1 MMLKWFKKLG
11 AAARDG
17 AKEPETDVL
26 AELPPERLLSESE
39 ACKKRGNE
47 LLGQG
52 LLEEAAVSYRQA
64 IALHPGSAEAH
75 LNLGF
80 VLKELGRPEEAQ
92 RSLEQ
97 AAYLDPL
104 QADAFYILGL
114 LVQEQGKTEEAVR
127 RFNQA
132 LTAKPDFEV
141 AYRDLWQLYLNG
153 GQQDLARQTAQR
165 ALAADKQLTGFH
177 YYLGSLC
184 ASERLYDKAVAHF
197 NAELALQPGYAEAH
211 VNLGTSL
218 QALGGL
224 EEAVAS
230 YRKAL
235 ALKPA
240 LAAAHVNLGTALQG
254 MGRLEEALASYRRA
268 IELQPALAEAHYN
281 LGNIYKD
288 LDQLEEAVECY
299 RKALELSPGEAEVHV
314 NLGIVLEKQG
324 KLEASIESYRK
335 AIALKPGYAEAY
347 SNLGNALKEQGKLDA
362 AVEAYRKAVELKPEF
377 AEAYYNLGNGLQA
390 QGRLEEAI
398 KNYRLALSLNQDIAE
413 VYCNLGHAI
422 QAQGDLAAA
431 IGAYRQALALKP
443 DYFDAHNN
451 LLFALS
457 FDGSCDPAA
466 YLAQARHY
474 GEIVGRHATPYA
486 DWPAALSRTAGPLRI
501 GMVSGD
507 LRQHPVGFFLEAI
520 LTHLDPA
527 QVELVAYSMTQ
538 KEDALTA
545 RLKPRFAAWNVIRG
559 KDDATVARQI
569 RDDGIQILIDLAGH
583 TGDNRL
589 PVFAWKAAP
598 VQASWL
604 GYWASTGV
612 PGMDYLLAD
621 PVSVPESQRAQFTE
635 QVWYLPDT
643 RLCFTAPA
651 AASHLMPTALPAL
664 EKGHVTFGSFQNLS
678 KVNDA
683 VLAAWGR
690 IFAALPQAR
699 LRLQTKQMGS
709 AEARLQLLER
719 LGRVG
724 IAPERVTLLGSV
736 PREAYLAAHGEVD
749 MILDTF
755 PFPGGT
761 TTCEALWMGVP
772 TVTLAG
778 DTLLSRQ
785 GASLQGCVG
794 LSAWIAETQ
803 DEYVEKAVA
812 HAQDLAGLARLR
824 AGLRERVLASPL
836 YEAPRFAAH
845 WQQALQDMW
854 SKENGL

>member
-1 MMLKWFKKLG
+1 MKQGNALLQQGFLDE
-11 AAARDG
+11 AAA
-17 AKEPETDVL
+17 
-26 AELPPERLLSESE
+26 
-39 ACKKRGNE
+39 N
-47 LLGQG
+47 
-52 LLEEAAVSYRQA
+52 YRQA
-64 IALHPGSAEAH
+64 IVCHPDHAEAH

-80 VLKELGRPEEAQ
+80 VLKEQGRY
-92 RSLEQ
+92 EQ
-97 AAYLDPL
+97 ALPYLQRAVALDSQSSDGFYVLGVVERERGEL
-104 QADAFYILGL
+104 QS
-114 LVQEQGKTEEAVR
+114 AVR
-127 RFNQA
+127 YFERA
-132 LTAKPDFEV
+132 LAVRPDFESV
-141 AYRDLWQLYLNG
+141 YRDLCHLYFQSGQIDSARRVILNG
-153 GQQDLARQTAQR
+153 LEIYPQSADFHADLGSLYFFEKQLGAAVQAFQR
-165 ALAADKQLTGFH
+165 ALMIQPEDGLILQNLAKA
-177 YYLGSLC
+177 YLEQG
-184 ASERLYDKAVAHF
+184 EV
-197 NAELALQPGYAEAH
+197 G
-211 VNLGTSL
+211 
-218 QALGGL
+218 QAI
-224 EEAVAS
+224 EV
-230 YRKAL
+230 YRKAADCDHEPL
-235 ALKPA
+235 
-240 LAAAHVNLGTALQG
+240 
-254 MGRLEEALASYRRA
+254 
-268 IELQPALAEAHYN
+268 
-281 LGNIYKD
+281 
-288 LDQLEEAVECY
+288 
-299 RKALELSPGEAEVHV
+299 EAE
-314 NLGIVLEKQG
+314 
-324 KLEASIESYRK
+324 SS
-335 AIALKPGYAEAY
+335 
-347 SNLGNALKEQGKLDA
+347 
-362 AVEAYRKAVELKPEF
+362 
-377 AEAYYNLGNGLQA
+377 
-390 QGRLEEAI
+390 
-398 KNYRLALSLNQDIAE
+398 
-413 VYCNLGHAI
+413 
-422 QAQGDLAAA
+422 
-431 IGAYRQALALKP
+431 
-443 DYFDAHNN
+443 

-457 FDGSCDPAA
+457 FDASCDAAA

-474 GEIVGRHATPYA
+474 GEMVRRHATPYA

-621 PVSVPESQRAQFTE
+621 PVSVPEAQRAHFTE

-678 KVNDA
+678 KVNEA

-854 SKENGL
+854 KKLVDI